1 MTEAAEAGA
10 LVKEALTALDLGS
23 SVAEHDELLRR
34 YFVETETFRR
44 LVEDKVDVVAGDKG
58 TGKTA
63 LFRILRERYAEFPEL
78 ADVEVVA
85 AFNPVGAPVF
95 QRLLETDELAE
106 DQYIGVW
113 KAYFC
118 ALAGNWL
125 LGLMEGEYTPTL
137 EELDKLLVDVGLR
150 SPDDTPQ
157 TIFSQLVNRLKKLF
171 RIKSIE
177 QTTAFDQATGMPVLS
192 VRLDLADDPQDS
204 EEVVKVIRHDDALR
218 LLNRALKE
226 CNIKV
231 WLVMDRL
238 DEAFQGRPAQERPAL
253 RALLRTYLDMLEF
266 DQVKVKLFVRRD
278 LFARVVE
285 GGFVNLTHIN
295 ARRVD
300 ITWDEDDLYNL
311 LLQRV
316 RESSAF
322 MDLIGGKDLSDAEL
336 FGRLFPDQVDPGKR
350 KPKTWTWVMGRV
362 RDGNGIKPPRNLIDL
377 ILKARE
383 AQLRREERDARS
395 VGSGEPL
402 VTSDALKRGLDALSA
417 ERVQDTLLA
426 EAGDYAELVERFR
439 GGKADLDSGT
449 LKALL
454 GDDFDS
460 DLKLLKSIGFLE
472 PVGSNYKVPMLY
484 RAGLSITQGKAVGV
498 AGEPSEDDDEYAQEV
513 DAVS

>member
-1 MTEAAEAGA
+1 MTDAERSVT
-10 LVKEALTALDLGS
+10 LVRDALTALDLGS

-34 YFVETETFRR
+34 YFVETETFRSVIEGR
-44 LVEDKVDVVAGDKG
+44 VDVVAGDKG

-63 LFRILRERYAEFPEL
+63 LFRILKERYAEFDEL

-85 AFNPVGAPVF
+85 AFNPVGTPVF

-125 LGLMEGEYTPTL
+125 LGLMEGDYTDTL
-137 EELDKLLVDVGLR
+137 ERLDKLLVDVGLR

-157 TIFSQLVNRLKKLF
+157 TIFSQLVNRLKQLL
-171 RIKSIE
+171 RLKSIE

-192 VRLDLADDPQDS
+192 VKVELGDGKAA
-204 EEVVKVIRHDDALR
+204 EEEIVSQIRHDDALR
-218 LLNRALKE
+218 LLNQALHE
-226 CNIKV
+226 SGITL

-238 DEAFQGRPAQERPAL
+238 DEAFQGRPMQERPAL

-266 DQVKVKLFVRRD
+266 DNVKLKLFVRRD
-278 LFARVVE
+278 LFSRVVE

-311 LLQRV
+311 LLQRL

-322 MDLIGGKDLSDAEL
+322 IDLVNGEHLPDAEL
-336 FGRLFPDQVDPGKR
+336 FGLLFPEQVDPGER
-350 KPKTWTWVMGRV
+350 KPKTWTWMMGRI
-362 RDGNGIKPPRNLIDL
+362 RDGNGVKPPRNLIDL

-383 AQLRREERDARS
+383 AQLRREERVARALEE
-395 VGSGEPL
+395 GDHL
-402 VTSDALKRGLDALSA
+402 ITSDALKRGLDSLSA

-439 GGKADLDSGT
+439 GGKADLDSAS
-449 LKALL
+449 LRALL
-454 GDDFDS
+454 GGDVEDS
-460 DLKLLKSIGFLE
+460 LKFLRSIGFLE
-472 PVGSNYKVPMLY
+472 AVGSTHKVPMLY
-484 RAGLSITQGKAVGV
+484 RAGLSITQGKSVGTNG
-498 AGEPSEDDDEYAQEV
+498 AEEDL
-513 DAVS
+513 